1 MNLNWSGN
9 IGKHMATPKYPHQD
23 PKSTKIEHS
32 GRILAL
38 WMHLKSMSNHWVR
51 LKNGTLLFLFPPL
64 PLNGLLSTR
73 SHVEM
78 VQHTRKPSWGHKQYH
93 IWSLG
98 TDFSPENGQVVKQR
112 KFVFHA
118 SYPMIRHGLDV
129 HSEAKIRPEFSI
141 LVLFGFHGML
151 ADI

>member
-1 MNLNWSGN
+1 ML
-9 IGKHMATPKYPHQD
+9 GKVEK
-23 PKSTKIEHS
+23 
-32 GRILAL
+32 
-38 WMHLKSMSNHWVR
+38 W
-51 LKNGTLLFLFPPL
+51 TLLLLFSSL

-93 IWSLG
+93 IWSLR
-98 TDFSPENGQVVKQR
+98 TDFCPESGQVVKQR

-141 LVLFGFHGML
+141 LVFFGFHGML